1 MPGKQERHT
10 RSKKAQSLSQPSS
23 RASSPVPG
31 PSAEQP
37 PVVVH
42 GSNPEV
48 RQAVLVMDRE
58 MTLFTEILEKIEALS
73 RDLKDV
79 KAQTHQFAERLARQE
94 EASGQQV
101 EVTSQQAEVTSQQ
114 EGVPNQNVMAGQ
126 PNPGEALNL
135 SPRPPR
141 EEQGRDG
148 QIARLRRQLEEK
160 ERELEEER
168 RRNQARSSQL
178 PAPQLSRREHGTY
191 RDLPQPLPRSR
202 PPTPERVPREHVSG
216 NASAPPF
223 CQPPFGRSTLPLGT
237 AQNVSYVL
245 ARESIPHFKGDTSA
259 SNPLKKNQEIEGW
272 VRSIENLVKPP
283 TSEAFI
289 QAARANCRG
298 PADLIINSPL
308 FDYMQDWDTFKT
320 ALRTK
325 FRGTYTAAD
334 FYKVLYENKM
344 SAGQA
349 PMDFYQQ
356 LEGSVYQGYRDHK
369 EAIGDPSELIR
380 RVFLSG
386 IPPWLRD
393 FLALKEDC
401 PPSRLAEAAQRVWNS
416 RNGIRH
422 RESTTRHQS
431 PNDLPVGDHLERR
444 HYPDRPP
451 RNRDLYSCPVSTE
464 QDEVMPSHPAP
475 TQWCN
480 FHHSHHHRTSDC
492 RAAAA
497 AAMRATATRSLTCFR
512 CRRIGHLAREC
523 PFQIGQNGRAP
534 SPTGSIAAGSRNFN
548 QHTDGVN
555 DQRGECNGFYG
566 KTSRGTQC

>member
-1 MPGKQERHT
+1 MPGKQERLT

-37 PVVVH
+37 PVVH

-79 KAQTHQFAERLARQE
+79 KAQTHQ
-94 EASGQQV
+94 
-101 EVTSQQAEVTSQQ
+101 
-114 EGVPNQNVMAGQ
+114 
-126 PNPGEALNL
+126 
-135 SPRPPR
+135 
-141 EEQGRDG
+141 DG

-168 RRNQARSSQL
+168 RRNQARSSSYQH
-178 PAPQLSRREHGTY
+178 LSFLGENMGHTVIY
-191 RDLPQPLPRSR
+191 PNLF
-202 PPTPERVPREHVSG
+202 HV
-216 NASAPPF
+216 ADHL
-223 CQPPFGRSTLPLGT
+223 R
-237 AQNVSYVL
+237 QNVYHENMFQVMRVLLHFANLHLGDPPYPWGQPKMCPMSSRGNPSLTSRGYV
-245 ARESIPHFKGDTSA
+245 SIK
-259 SNPLKKNQEIEGW
+259 PLEEKEIEGW
-272 VRSIENLVKPP
+272 VCSIENLVKPP

-393 FLALKEDC
+393 FLALKKTA
-401 PPSRLAEAAQRVWNS
+401 PSRLAEAENS

-451 RNRDLYSCPVSTE
+451 RVTVLLSC
-464 QDEVMPSHPAP
+464 
-475 TQWCN
+475 
-480 FHHSHHHRTSDC
+480 
-492 RAAAA
+492 
-497 AAMRATATRSLTCFR
+497 
-512 CRRIGHLAREC
+512 
-523 PFQIGQNGRAP
+523 
-534 SPTGSIAAGSRNFN
+534 FN
-548 QHTDGVN
+548 
-555 DQRGECNGFYG
+555 
-566 KTSRGTQC
+566 